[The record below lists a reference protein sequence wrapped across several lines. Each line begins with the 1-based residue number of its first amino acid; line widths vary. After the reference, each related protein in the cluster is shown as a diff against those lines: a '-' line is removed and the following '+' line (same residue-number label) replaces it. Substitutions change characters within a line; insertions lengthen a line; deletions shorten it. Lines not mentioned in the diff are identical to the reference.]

1 MPTYPTTGLS
11 FGNFLTHSNAQ
22 TDGEGLVHSQSLS
35 GGYQEVKSIAERN
48 LIPVKSDAPGD
59 IYSGFTASGDGGW
72 SSGRRKVGMLVYCLD
87 VNKLYIL
94 KPVGYF
100 GNGGNGDEAA
110 WLALPEPERAV
121 RIFPSGSF
129 TSGLSAPPPPITS
142 TYTDAASLGINVNAE
157 NVALTAEELEASCW
171 VELVMGIDGN
181 PISGLDYTEA
191 TGSLKITLTHDGSGT
206 GTPIEFEVF
215 VDNYTSA
222 LADTSTNVPT
232 AVGGFNTV
240 DTVAGLNGLTQNQM
254 WDKLLFP
261 TVNPVGSGV
270 SVTLNDPYNLE
281 EAQSVITMSLTTSAS
296 DGTLSNPSG
305 PWSGNINAAIIDDIS
320 AGGATIAQQVLT
332 VSAPDTI
339 SNLSYPNYSVVLG
352 ENKFRLTG
360 SFDQGPMPQDSTGAD
375 YPGAQFPAGDKTN
388 TTAFEGVWPI
398 YLGTSADGFVK
409 RGLVGQ
415 SANDIPCVQNYGE
428 NSGTGLWHR
437 IAIPQAMVQGGDITI
452 QLDAGQLGFQA
463 SYPGSAWV
471 RTSVTFD
478 VHVDALAVPYYLYTK
493 GNPQGGANTWIINW

>member
-1 MPTYPTTGLS
+1 MPNPVGINSYVT
-11 FGNFLTHSNAQ
+11 NFFSPSNLYSGVAHSINNI
-22 TDGEGLVHSQSLS
+22 
-35 GGYQEVKSIAERN
+35 GGYQEFATIAERN
-48 LIPVKSDAPGD
+48 AIPLKPSGASTYD
-59 IYSGFTASGDGGW
+59 GFTSSDDKW
-72 SSGRRKVGMLVYCLD
+72 SSGRRRVGMMAFVIETQ
-87 VNKLYIL
+87 KLYTL
-94 KPVGYF
+94 QPVGYF
-100 GNGGNGDEAA
+100 NNGGALTEVEWDAA
-110 WLALPEPERAV
+110 PEWERAV
-121 RIFPSGSF
+121 RIDPANSYTTEGPNFENGFTTVSGD
-129 TSGLSAPPPPITS
+129 AS
-142 TYTDAASLGINVNAE
+142 TLGISNDPNG
-157 NVALTAEELEASCW
+157 CW

-181 PISGLDYTEA
+181 PISGLDYIEA

>member
-1 MPTYPTTGLS
+1 MPNPVGINSYVT
-11 FGNFLTHSNAQ
+11 NFFSPSNLYSGVAHSINNI
-22 TDGEGLVHSQSLS
+22 
-35 GGYQEVKSIAERN
+35 GGYQEFATIAERN
-48 LIPVKSDAPGD
+48 AIPLKPSGASTYD
-59 IYSGFTASGDGGW
+59 GFTSSDDKW
-72 SSGRRKVGMLVYCLD
+72 SSGRRRVGMMAFVIETQ
-87 VNKLYIL
+87 KLYTL
-94 KPVGYF
+94 QPVGYF
-100 GNGGNGDEAA
+100 NNGGALTEVEWDAA
-110 WLALPEPERAV
+110 PEWERAV
-121 RIFPSGSF
+121 RIDPANSYTTEGPNFENGFTTVSGD
-129 TSGLSAPPPPITS
+129 AS
-142 TYTDAASLGINVNAE
+142 TLGISNDPNG
-157 NVALTAEELEASCW
+157 CW

-181 PISGLDYTEA
+181 PISGLDYIEA

-478 VHVDALAVPYYLYTK
+478 VHGDALAVPYYLYTK

>member
-1 MPTYPTTGLS
+1 MPNPVGINSYVT
-11 FGNFLTHSNAQ
+11 NFFSPSNLYSGVAHSINNI
-22 TDGEGLVHSQSLS
+22 
-35 GGYQEVKSIAERN
+35 GGYQEFATIAERN
-48 LIPVKSDAPGD
+48 AIPLKPSGASTYD
-59 IYSGFTASGDGGW
+59 GFTSSDDKW
-72 SSGRRKVGMLVYCLD
+72 SSGRRRVGMMAFVIETQ
-87 VNKLYIL
+87 KLYTL
-94 KPVGYF
+94 QPVGYF
-100 GNGGNGDEAA
+100 NNGGALTEVEWDAA
-110 WLALPEPERAV
+110 PEWERAV
-121 RIFPSGSF
+121 RIDPANSYTTEGPNFENGFTTVSGD
-129 TSGLSAPPPPITS
+129 AS
-142 TYTDAASLGINVNAE
+142 TLGISNDPNG
-157 NVALTAEELEASCW
+157 CW

-415 SANDIPCVQNYGE
+415 SANNIPCVQNYGE

>member
-1 MPTYPTTGLS
+1 MPTNYLLPSQGQYTFTDYIGINSADPQHATRHLFPSILLNGGFQEMPETVDMHEIPVETTGNG
-11 FGNFLTHSNAQ
+11 FGTPKI
-22 TDGEGLVHSQSLS
+22 TMDGFG
-35 GGYQEVKSIAERN
+35 
-48 LIPVKSDAPGD
+48 
-59 IYSGFTASGDGGW
+59 
-72 SSGRRKVGMLVYCLD
+72 SGRRRVGMLVHVLAEKKIY
-87 VNKLYIL
+87 KLI
-94 KPVGYF
+94 PQGYY
-100 GNGGNGDEAA
+100 GNGGEY
-110 WLALPEPERAV
+110 
-121 RIFPSGSF
+121 
-129 TSGLSAPPPPITS
+129 GLTEW
-142 TYTDAASLGINVNAE
+142 N
-157 NVALTAEELEASCW
+157 ALTDTEKYEKLSPTATYNASYTPPNNYTESTPTGAAGDCW
-171 VELVMGIDGN
+171 VELSLGIDGN
-181 PISGLDYTEA
+181 PIDTVVYTEA
-191 TGSLKITLTHDGSGT
+191 TGSLKIALTHDGSGT

-222 LADTSTNVPT
+222 IADTSTSVPT
-232 AVGGFNTV
+232 AVGGIGTSNTV
-240 DTVAGLNGLTQNQM
+240 ASLNGLTQNQM

-478 VHVDALAVPYYLYTK
+478 VHGDALAVPYYLYTK

>member
-1 MPTYPTTGLS
+1 MPNPVGINSYVT
-11 FGNFLTHSNAQ
+11 NFFSPSNLYSGVAHSINNI
-22 TDGEGLVHSQSLS
+22 
-35 GGYQEVKSIAERN
+35 GGYQEFATIAERN
-48 LIPVKSDAPGD
+48 AIPLKPSGASTYD
-59 IYSGFTASGDGGW
+59 GFTSSDDKW
-72 SSGRRKVGMLVYCLD
+72 SSGRRRVGMMAFVIETQ
-87 VNKLYIL
+87 KLYTL
-94 KPVGYF
+94 QPVGYF
-100 GNGGNGDEAA
+100 NNGGALTEVEWDAA
-110 WLALPEPERAV
+110 PEWERAV
-121 RIFPSGSF
+121 RIDPANSYTTEGPNFENGFTTVSGD
-129 TSGLSAPPPPITS
+129 AS
-142 TYTDAASLGINVNAE
+142 TLGISNDPNG
-157 NVALTAEELEASCW
+157 CW

-181 PISGLDYTEA
+181 PISGLDYIEA

-222 LADTSTNVPT
+222 IADTSTSVPT
-232 AVGGFNTV
+232 AVGGIGTSNTV
-240 DTVAGLNGLTQNQM
+240 ASLNGLTQNQM

-478 VHVDALAVPYYLYTK
+478 VHGDALAVPYYLYTK

>member
-1 MPTYPTTGLS
+1 MPNPVGINSYVT
-11 FGNFLTHSNAQ
+11 NFFSPSNLYSGVAHSINNI
-22 TDGEGLVHSQSLS
+22 
-35 GGYQEVKSIAERN
+35 GGYQEFATIAERN
-48 LIPVKSDAPGD
+48 AIPLKPSGASTYD
-59 IYSGFTASGDGGW
+59 GFTSSDDKW
-72 SSGRRKVGMLVYCLD
+72 SSGRRRVGMMAFVIETQ
-87 VNKLYIL
+87 KLYTL
-94 KPVGYF
+94 QPVGYF
-100 GNGGNGDEAA
+100 NNGGALTEVEWDAA
-110 WLALPEPERAV
+110 PEWERAV
-121 RIFPSGSF
+121 RIDPANSYTTEGPNFENGFTTVSGD
-129 TSGLSAPPPPITS
+129 AS
-142 TYTDAASLGINVNAE
+142 TLGISNDPNG
-157 NVALTAEELEASCW
+157 CW

-181 PISGLDYTEA
+181 PISGLDYIEA

-415 SANDIPCVQNYGE
+415 SANNIPCVQNYGE

-478 VHVDALAVPYYLYTK
+478 VHGDALAVPYYLYTK

>member
-1 MPTYPTTGLS
+1 MPNPVGINSYVT
-11 FGNFLTHSNAQ
+11 NFFSPSNLYSGVAHSINNI
-22 TDGEGLVHSQSLS
+22 
-35 GGYQEVKSIAERN
+35 GGYQEFATIAERN
-48 LIPVKSDAPGD
+48 AIPLKPSGASTYD
-59 IYSGFTASGDGGW
+59 GFTSSDDKW
-72 SSGRRKVGMLVYCLD
+72 SSGRRRVGMMAFVIETQ
-87 VNKLYIL
+87 KLYTL
-94 KPVGYF
+94 QPVGYF
-100 GNGGNGDEAA
+100 NNGGALTEVEWDAA
-110 WLALPEPERAV
+110 PEWERAV
-121 RIFPSGSF
+121 RIDPANSYTTEGPNFENGFTTVSGD
-129 TSGLSAPPPPITS
+129 AS
-142 TYTDAASLGINVNAE
+142 TLGISNDPNG
-157 NVALTAEELEASCW
+157 CW

-415 SANDIPCVQNYGE
+415 SANNIPCVQNYGE

-478 VHVDALAVPYYLYTK
+478 VHGDALAVPYYLYTK

>member
-1 MPTYPTTGLS
+1 MPNPVGINSYVT
-11 FGNFLTHSNAQ
+11 NFFSPSNLYSGVAHSINNI
-22 TDGEGLVHSQSLS
+22 
-35 GGYQEVKSIAERN
+35 GGYQEFATIAERN
-48 LIPVKSDAPGD
+48 AIPLKPSGASTYD
-59 IYSGFTASGDGGW
+59 GFTSSDDKW
-72 SSGRRKVGMLVYCLD
+72 SSGRRRVGMMTFVIETQ
-87 VNKLYIL
+87 KLYTL
-94 KPVGYF
+94 QPVGYF
-100 GNGGNGDEAA
+100 NNGGALTEVEWDAA
-110 WLALPEPERAV
+110 PEWERAV
-121 RIFPSGSF
+121 RIDPANSYTTEGPNFENGFTTVSGD
-129 TSGLSAPPPPITS
+129 AS
-142 TYTDAASLGINVNAE
+142 TLGISNDPNG
-157 NVALTAEELEASCW
+157 CW

-181 PISGLDYTEA
+181 PISGLDYIEA

-232 AVGGFNTV
+232 AVGGFNTA

-281 EAQSVITMSLTTSAS
+281 EAQSVITMSLTTAAS
-296 DGTLSNPSG
+296 DGTLSNPPG

-375 YPGAQFPAGDKTN
+375 YPGARFPAGDKTN

-478 VHVDALAVPYYLYTK
+478 VHGDALAVPYYLYTK